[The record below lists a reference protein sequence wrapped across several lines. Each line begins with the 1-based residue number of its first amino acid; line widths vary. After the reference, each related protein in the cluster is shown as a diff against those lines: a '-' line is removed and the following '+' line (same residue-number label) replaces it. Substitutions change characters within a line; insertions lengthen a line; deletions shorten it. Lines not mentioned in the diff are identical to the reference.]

1 MVKVTTPKTR
11 KKETVMEQE
20 IHITLRFNLAIG
32 KVTLNEIVYKLKELR
47 DPLMLNILEH
57 ILRSYDDII
66 AERLS
71 RTDLYPSKSRKG
83 LGRHARKGD
92 PEGRFCRGRKIC
104 KRGYRSKPRRFSTV
118 FGKLDLPLRRAQCLN
133 CGAFY
138 SPLLSA
144 LKIGRYAHKETNLE
158 HEIIEAVI
166 DTNYRRLIDG
176 RSIDISLG
184 GIHNIVVGSDID
196 ETFQESVSTED
207 LSAIVA
213 DGTPVKEY
221 KGRKGEL
228 RNVIGITKSGRVE
241 PLGCFT
247 NTAWPEIERIVKERI
262 KEAESYNIP
271 FIYDG
276 EPGLDDFLSDVAES
290 QRCTWHGPRGLY
302 HSLWHD
308 GLKKKES
315 QPDTDKIKQL
325 IGIEL
330 PEGDFEILKEEDKDQ
345 VKTKYETSKSE
356 IKDLIKTFYQKG
368 YKHGASY
375 LESLS
380 DHLFTNIELWLKTGV
395 IAPKTTSL
403 LERVF
408 REIGRRLKRIAW
420 GWSDTAVTNISKM
433 IMIRQYSRN
442 KWESYWKEKLC
453 IKGYFDIEILSIRFS
468 ACTTF

>member
-1 MVKVTTPKTR
+1 
-11 KKETVMEQE
+11 MEQQ
-20 IHITLRFNLAIG
+20 IHITLRYNIAIG
-32 KVTLNEIVYKLKELR
+32 KVNLNEIVYKLKELR
-47 DPLMLNILEH
+47 ESLMLQILEQV
-57 ILRSYDDII
+57 LKTYDDLIV
-66 AERLS
+66 ERLS
-71 RTDLYPSKSRKG
+71 RTDIYPSKKRKD
-83 LGRHARKGD
+83 LGKHIRKDD
-92 PEGRFCRGRKIC
+92 PHNHFCRGRKVR
-104 KRGYRSKPRRFSTV
+104 KRGYRKKQRKISTV
-118 FGKLDLPLRRAQCLN
+118 FGDLSLPIREVECLN
-133 CGAFY
+133 CGARY

-144 LKIGRYAHKETNLE
+144 LKLGRYARKETNLE

-196 ETFQESVSTED
+196 ETFKQPVSTED
-207 LSAIVA
+207 LSAILA

-221 KGRKGEL
+221 QGRKGEL

-247 NTAWPEIERIVKERI
+247 NTPWPEIERIIKKRI
-262 KEAESYNIP
+262 KEAESYSIP

-276 EPGLDDFLSDVAES
+276 EPGLDDFLSDAAES

-302 HSLWHD
+302 YALWQD

-315 QPDTDKIKQL
+315 QPDTDKIKEL

-330 PEGDFEILKEEDKDQ
+330 PEGDFEILKEEDKQQ

-375 LESLS
+375 LENIS
-380 DHLFTNIELWLKTGV
+380 DRLFTNIELWLKTGV
-395 IAPKTTSL
+395 IVPKRSSL

-408 REIGRRLKRIAW
+408 RKIGRRLKRIAW
-420 GWSDTAVTNISKM
+420 GWSDEAVTNISKM
-433 IMIRQYSRN
+433 IMIRQYSRD
-442 KWESYWKEKLC
+442 KWEEYWKEKLG
-453 IKGYFDIEILSIRFS
+453 IKGYFDIEIESVIS
-468 ACTTF
+468 